1 MVKLFMTGDNHFGK
15 KYDRYPEIKE
25 LLIQTRFDC
34 LKDMVH
40 QAENEHCDFFVI
52 TGDLFDNISSIRRT
66 DVNSVVDILKRF
78 DGRVLVLP
86 GNHDYYTGEE
96 KIWKD
101 FKDALQSVDNIYL
114 LTEMRPLYY
123 DVGDERVTVYPAPC
137 QSKHA
142 RTNNLGWIK
151 AEIMNE
157 KDYNIGIA
165 HGAIEGLTPDIN
177 GDYFHMTEKELNAIP
192 VDAWLIGHTHIPY
205 PALSEVKDESGY
217 KIFNAG
223 THAQTDLHNNTQG
236 YGFILTMD
244 KKNGKKTVL
253 ARSWK
258 SGKICFFDLNCA
270 VKPEQSLKNAL
281 LNTMKDIPENSVIR
295 VRISGAIP
303 SNEYENRAAAY
314 REILSRFLT
323 YELDD
328 SELSEI
334 ITPEKI
340 KAEFAEIGFAAKLL
354 EELLPIPKEAQMA
367 YDLLKKYQA

>member
-25 LLIQTRFDC
+25 QLIQTRFDC
-34 LKDMVH
+34 LKDMVQ
-40 QAENEHCDFFVI
+40 QAEKEHCDFFVV
-52 TGDLFDNISSIRRT
+52 TGDLFDNISSIRRD
-66 DVNSVVDILKRF
+66 DVNAAADILKRF

-96 KIWKD
+96 KVWKD
-101 FKDALQSVDNIYL
+101 FKSALHTADNVFL
-114 LTEMRPLYY
+114 LTEMRPVYF

-142 RTNNLGWIK
+142 RENNLCWIK
-151 AEIMNE
+151 AETMDE
-157 KDYNIGIA
+157 EAYNIGIA

-177 GDYFHMTEKELNAIP
+177 GEYFLMTEKELNAVP

-205 PALSEVKDESGY
+205 PVLSEEKDESGY

-223 THAQTDLHNNTQG
+223 THAQTDLHNNTPG
-236 YGFILTMD
+236 YGFILTLE
-244 KKNGKKTVL
+244 KKNGKKTVS

-258 SGKICFFDLNCA
+258 SGKIRFYDLYCA
-270 VKPEQSLKNAL
+270 VKPAQSLNDAL
-281 LNTMKDIPENSVIR
+281 QNTVKDIPDYSVIR
-295 VRISGAIP
+295 ARISGAVP
-303 SNEYENRAAAY
+303 SDEYANRAAVY
-314 REILSRFLT
+314 RVLLSRFLT
-323 YELDD
+323 YEVDD
-328 SELSEI
+328 GELSEI

-340 KAEFAEIGFAAKLL
+340 RAEFAEIGFAAKLL